1 MTPDEIKT
9 RFSTCNQIRTDIYFL
24 FQYFLLICDFQVLI
38 LRIVKKFTIPTST
51 TVNKCFQSLTHGLS
65 DQGVCERLCSA

>member
-1 MTPDEIKT
+1 MYVLTFISSFNNVK
-9 RFSTCNQIRTDIYFL
+9 C
-24 FQYFLLICDFQVLI
+24 LLICDFQVLI
-38 LRIVKKFTIPTST
+38 LQIVKKFTIPTGT